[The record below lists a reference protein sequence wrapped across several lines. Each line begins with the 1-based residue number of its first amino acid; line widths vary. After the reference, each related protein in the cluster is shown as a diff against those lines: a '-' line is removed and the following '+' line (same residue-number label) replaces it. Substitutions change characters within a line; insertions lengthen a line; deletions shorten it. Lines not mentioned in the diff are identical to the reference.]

1 MAFTVTPPNYFLYP
15 ARMAII
21 TGLSGNEIH
30 CLDLKGMT
38 PGDLVVGNSV
48 FAVGFLG
55 GITSSLRTLVGGE
68 VTQITSVIH
77 DGRLNAI
84 DRLHE
89 EARNR
94 GADGVTGMSSEIVQH
109 FGNVEFLSLGSC
121 VKAKG
126 GGDGRPFST
135 SADGR
140 ELFCQLDAGFHPV
153 KFVFGNVAYSIGLGG
168 GVMGALRS
176 IRRGEVPEYSDVFYR
191 TRHHALERIAAE
203 ARAVKANAV
212 VGIRTSIIPFQ
223 GMQEMVMVGTASRHP
238 ALLEPAADADV
249 VTSGLTNV
257 EMWNLVKL
265 GYMPIQLVLGV
276 SVYALGVASGVAAF
290 LKSFQRGEVS
300 QLSTLI
306 YEARAN
312 ALLQV
317 RRQAEA
323 CGADD
328 VVGVKTYV
336 YQLMGGLIEFLVIGT
351 AVRKVPGVTTVSEQ
365 LPPQAIVS
373 EQDTFINVAESA
385 RGRDLNAARALGA

>member
-1 MAFTVTPPNYFLYP
+1 
-15 ARMAII
+15 MAII

-30 CLDLKGMT
+30 CLELKGMT

-55 GITSSLRTLVGGE
+55 GITSSIRTLVGGE

-84 DRLHE
+84 NRLHE
-89 EARNR
+89 EARHR

-121 VKAKG
+121 VKRAG
-126 GGDGRPFST
+126 GGGEPPFST
-135 SADGR
+135 SADGK
-140 ELFCQLDAGFHPV
+140 ELYCQLDAGFHPV

-168 GVMGALRS
+168 GLMGALRS

-203 ARAVKANAV
+203 ARAAKANAV

-290 LKSFQRGEVS
+290 IQSFQRGEVS

-317 RRQAEA
+317 KRQAEA

-336 YQLMGGLIEFLVIGT
+336 YQLAGGLIEFLVIGT
-351 AVRKVPGVTTVSEQ
+351 AVRKVPGVTTTSEQ

-373 EQDTFINVAESA
+373 EQETFINVAESA
-385 RGRDLNAARALGA
+385 RGRDLNALRAMGA